1 MIQLSLQLVLTI
13 HSLPLLQI
21 TFAIA
26 WECINLFPYKPGN
39 CISRHLGDDLKGTV
53 ALITLK
59 IRFFLGGGAT
69 HAFRCSPQLVW
80 VNGSKMTKGWGP
92 TFQPP
97 FSPGW
102 VS

>member
-39 CISRHLGDDLKGTV
+39 CISRHLGEDLKGTV
-53 ALITLK
+53 SLITLK
-59 IRFFLGGGAT
+59 ISL
-69 HAFRCSPQLVW
+69 
-80 VNGSKMTKGWGP
+80 GWGQHMLSDATP
-92 TFQPP
+92 NL
-97 FSPGW
+97 SGW
-102 VS
+102 MGPN